1 MSKRKLDLDELLELE
16 TRDALRQALQPAA
29 TPMSTQIQR
38 ITERAAELSPAMV
51 ELRLAVVHSY
61 TSELLDPWLAMAGA
75 LEGLDIK
82 TYHAPYGLNLEEA
95 DAGSGLVAHA
105 PDITLMLLRRE
116 DLHPDLTRPAAALS
130 PAEQAGLSS
139 DALERLF
146 AVIEAF
152 RAHEIGHLIIS
163 ILPQLNGP
171 ALGIYDPQSERSEAA
186 WWSALKVDIGCRLR
200 GVAASLFL
208 DLDEV
213 MAQVGRDA
221 FFDPRLWYS
230 ARFPFAAPAAY
241 EFSRRVVG
249 LGAAL
254 KFPKVKVIA
263 LDADNTL
270 WGGIIGEDGYDGIAL
285 GHEYPGNAYLAFQRR
300 LLDFQQRGFIL
311 ALCSKNNPADV
322 EQVLNDHPHQIL
334 KPGHFAAI
342 RVNWEPKPDNL
353 VSLAEELNLGLDS
366 FIFVDDSDYE
376 CALVCRELPE
386 VEVIRTPA
394 RPVDV
399 PYCLDQVSR
408 LEVLSLTAEDLKK
421 TEMYAQ
427 ESMRRQVRQR
437 AERNGGLEGYLASLE
452 MVMTVRIDDPAPLKR
467 LSQLTQKTNQ
477 FNLTT
482 RRYDEMHM
490 RQLIDASDWMVGYFS
505 LKDVFGDSGIV
516 GLALFDLSTP
526 AVAELD
532 TFLMSCRVIGRKAES
547 AFINALLKRL
557 AAAGVREVL
566 ADFLPTPK
574 NGLVTN
580 FLPDHGFAAEAGGRF
595 RRDLIASPPLP
606 DGVYPMAV
614 EMLAKSSVSGVGHT
628 VPRSGGPFEIRV

>member
-16 TRDALRQALQPAA
+16 TRDALRQALQQAA

-38 ITERAAELSPAMV
+38 IAERAAELSPAMA

-61 TSELLDPWLAMAGA
+61 TSELLDPWLALAGA

-116 DLHPDLTRPAAALS
+116 DLHPDLTRPAVALS

-139 DALERLF
+139 HALERLF

-186 WWSALKVDIGCRLR
+186 WWSALKVDIGRRLR

-213 MAQVGRDA
+213 IAQVGRDA

-230 ARFPFAAPAAY
+230 ARFPFAAPAAC

-270 WGGIIGEDGYDGIAL
+270 WGGIIGEDGFDGIAL

-300 LLDFQQRGFIL
+300 LLDLQ
-311 ALCSKNNPADV
+311 
-322 EQVLNDHPHQIL
+322 
-334 KPGHFAAI
+334 
-342 RVNWEPKPDNL
+342 
-353 VSLAEELNLGLDS
+353 
-366 FIFVDDSDYE
+366 
-376 CALVCRELPE
+376 
-386 VEVIRTPA
+386 
-394 RPVDV
+394 
-399 PYCLDQVSR
+399 
-408 LEVLSLTAEDLKK
+408 
-421 TEMYAQ
+421 
-427 ESMRRQVRQR
+427 
-437 AERNGGLEGYLASLE
+437 
-452 MVMTVRIDDPAPLKR
+452 
-467 LSQLTQKTNQ
+467 
-477 FNLTT
+477 
-482 RRYDEMHM
+482 
-490 RQLIDASDWMVGYFS
+490 
-505 LKDVFGDSGIV
+505 
-516 GLALFDLSTP
+516 
-526 AVAELD
+526 
-532 TFLMSCRVIGRKAES
+532 
-547 AFINALLKRL
+547 
-557 AAAGVREVL
+557 
-566 ADFLPTPK
+566 
-574 NGLVTN
+574 
-580 FLPDHGFAAEAGGRF
+580 
-595 RRDLIASPPLP
+595 
-606 DGVYPMAV
+606 
-614 EMLAKSSVSGVGHT
+614 
-628 VPRSGGPFEIRV
+628 

>member
-1 MSKRKLDLDELLELE
+1 
-16 TRDALRQALQPAA
+16 
-29 TPMSTQIQR
+29 
-38 ITERAAELSPAMV
+38 
-51 ELRLAVVHSY
+51 
-61 TSELLDPWLAMAGA
+61 
-75 LEGLDIK
+75 
-82 TYHAPYGLNLEEA
+82 
-95 DAGSGLVAHA
+95 
-105 PDITLMLLRRE
+105 
-116 DLHPDLTRPAAALS
+116 LTRLAAALS
-130 PAEQAGLSS
+130 PAEQAELSS
-139 DALERLF
+139 EALERLF

-152 RAHEIGHLIIS
+152 RAHEIGHLIIT
-163 ILPQLNGP
+163 ILAELNGP

-186 WWSALKVDIGCRLR
+186 WWSALKVDIGRRLR

-230 ARFPFAAPAAY
+230 ARFPFAAPAAC

-270 WGGIIGEDGYDGIAL
+270 WGGIIGEDGFDGIAL

-334 KPGHFAAI
+334 KPEHFAAI
-342 RVNWEPKPDNL
+342 RVNWEPKPHNL

-376 CALVCRELPE
+376 CALVRRELPE

-399 PYCLDQVSR
+399 PWCLDQVSR

-421 TEMYAQ
+421 TEMYAH
-427 ESMRRQVRQR
+427 ESMRRQLRQR

-505 LKDVFGDSGIV
+505 LKDVFGESGIV

-557 AAAGVREVL
+557 AGAGVREVL

-580 FLPDHGFAAEAGGRF
+580 FLPDHGFSADAGGRF
-595 RRDLIASPPLP
+595 RRDLMASPPLP
-606 DGVYPMAV
+606 DGAYPMAI
-614 EMLAKSSVSGVGHT
+614 EILAKSSVSGVGHT
-628 VPRSGGPFEIRV
+628 I